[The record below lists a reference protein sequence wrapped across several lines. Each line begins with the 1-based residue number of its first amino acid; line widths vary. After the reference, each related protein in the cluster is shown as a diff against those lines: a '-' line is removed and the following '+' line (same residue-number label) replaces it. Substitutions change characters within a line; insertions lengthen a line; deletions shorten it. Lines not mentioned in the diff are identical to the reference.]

1 MRMPALRGARP
12 SHVPRAPR
20 ACSHFSYT
28 LAALLVLAGSAS
40 VATQEPAFSSKVEAV
55 RVDVLVTDRGQAVRG
70 LQVADFDLLDNGVPQ
85 QVDLVSFEQI
95 PLNLVFVLDM
105 SSSVVGDRLDH
116 LRDGARTVLGGLKSD
131 DQAGLITFSHV
142 VVRGSD
148 LTTNLE
154 QVRAALNRTIGRG
167 DTALIDAVYTGMMVG
182 ESDVG
187 RALVIVFTDGLDT
200 GSWLSPDSVLDTA
213 KRSDVVVYAVAAG
226 GSPKASFLRDLSE
239 LTGGRLLEA
248 GSTKNLGATFVGILD
263 EFRQRYL
270 VSYSPRG
277 VSKDGWHRLDVR
289 VKGRKTTVK
298 ARPGYLAN

>member
-1 MRMPALRGARP
+1 MRMTAL
-12 SHVPRAPR
+12 
-20 ACSHFSYT
+20 
-28 LAALLVLAGSAS
+28 LALLVLAGPAA

-55 RVDVLVTDRGQAVRG
+55 RVDVLVTDKGLTVRG
-70 LQVADFDLLDNGVPQ
+70 LQAADFDVLDNGVPQ

-105 SSSVVGDRLDH
+105 SSSVVGDRLNH

-148 LTTNLE
+148 LTTNLD
-154 QVRAALNRTIGRG
+154 QVRAALNRPPARG
-167 DTALIDAVYTGMMVG
+167 ETALVDAVYTGMMVG

-187 RALVIVFTDGLDT
+187 RALLIVFSDGLDT
-200 GSWLSPDSVLDTA
+200 GSWLSPDIVLDTA

-226 GSPKASFLRDLSE
+226 SLKASFLHDLSE
-239 LTGGRLLEA
+239 LTGGRLLDA
-248 GSTKNLGATFVGILD
+248 GSTENLGATFVGILN

-277 VSKDGWHRLDVR
+277 VSKDGWHRLEVR
-289 VKGRKTTVK
+289 VKDRRAAVK